1 MTSNEYLS
9 LVGGQWISYVPLEGT
24 DTSFTESAFR
34 IGSLAYA
41 NAIIAGEPILQA
53 HNKAEAAMFE
63 SQRSF
68 GNIIIPRTIRKNRA
82 A

>member
-1 MTSNEYLS
+1 MTSNTYLS

-24 DTSFTESAFR
+24 DTSFTETAFR

-41 NAIIAGEPILQA
+41 NAILAGEPILQA
-53 HNKAEAAMFE
+53 HNKAETAMFE